1 MIDRIRPELG
11 LQAQARTGT
20 VGLPAVPGRAN
31 IQLCA
36 VIDLQSRRRGR
47 QVKCDAAVS
56 RLKPRHLAWTG
67 NRRARQTEIVVE
79 RFIRL
84 ARANNAQLSKI
95 KACSG
100 NGPDLARRDQ
110 VGIHGQILPCI
121 DPKAMRAHILC
132 AVEIEITVRGEVEQ
146 GWHVGFAIELDPQ
159 AQVTDKGIATRDPYR
174 SRISLVAMRTVK
186 GKQNAV
192 RIRRLNGPGTIG
204 EAIRPPCR

>member
-1 MIDRIRPELG
+1 M
-11 LQAQARTGT
+11 
-20 VGLPAVPGRAN
+20 LPSPASSRAT
-31 IQLCA
+31 L
-36 VIDLQSRRRGR
+36 RGR
-47 QVKCDAAVS
+47 E
-56 RLKPRHLAWTG
+56 TG
-67 NRRARQTEIVVE
+67 ARDRQKLWSSGSFALRAPTTRNC
-79 RFIRL
+79 RK
-84 ARANNAQLSKI
+84 SKRVP
-95 KACSG
+95 G

-132 AVEIEITVRGEVEQ
+132 PVQIEITVRGEVEQ

-204 EAIRPPCR
+204 EAIRPAVQVMEARLVGNQTMLAAVQGKTAAGNAIGATPTIAPK